1 MKLLIQPGAGVLP
14 LIKGI
19 AAAKRSVQI
28 AIFRFDQREVEHA
41 LAGAV
46 SRGVQ
51 VTALI
56 AHTNRAGEESLRKL
70 ELRLLAAGVT
80 VARTADD
87 LIRYHGKW
95 MIIDGSELFVLGF
108 NFTHPDIEHS
118 RSFGIVTRNRDA
130 IREAAKLFD
139 CDVARQPYEPG
150 TSGLVTSPVNAR
162 ESLARFVGASKKEL
176 IIYDPKVSDRSMLR
190 LLSERAKA
198 GVKVRIIGR
207 VADRRPE
214 LEVRRLNQRLH
225 TRTMVRDGS
234 WVFVGSQSLREME
247 LDERREVGLIFRD
260 AQIAGKICA
269 TFEADWKASEGMVAQ
284 AEAVDGEMPTDLI
297 ARKVA
302 KAVSKDLPPV
312 APLVDGLMQ
321 ELAGELGEVDI
332 AADTVQQIVKGAVK
346 EAVKEVVK
354 DVLEEAAVKARGY
367 HDGV

>member
-28 AIFRFDQREVEHA
+28 VIFRFDQREVEHA
-41 LAGAV
+41 LANAV
-46 SRGVQ
+46 SRGVP

-70 ELRLLAAGVT
+70 ELRLLAAGIT

-95 MIIDGSELFVLGF
+95 MIIDGTELYVLGF

-118 RSFGIVTRNRDA
+118 RSFGIVTKNRDA
-130 IREAAKLFD
+130 IREAVKLFE
-139 CDVARQPYEPG
+139 CDVARQPYEAG
-150 TSGLVTSPVNAR
+150 SSGLVTSPVNAR
-162 ESLARFVGASKKEL
+162 EALARFIESAKKEL

-190 LLSERAKA
+190 LLTERAKS
-198 GVKVRIIGR
+198 GVQVRIIGR
-207 VADRRPE
+207 VAGRRPE
-214 LEVRRLNQRLH
+214 IESRRLNQRLH

-260 AQIAGKICA
+260 RQIAQKIGE
-269 TFEADWKASEGMVAQ
+269 TFEADWKASEGMVA
-284 AEAVDGEMPTDLI
+284 EFGVDDGEMPTDLI

-302 KAVSKDLPPV
+302 KAVTKELPPV
-312 APLVDGLMQ
+312 APLVDGVMQ
-321 ELAGELGEVDI
+321 ELAGELRDMDLE
-332 AADTVQQIVKGAVK
+332 ADTVQQIVKGAVK

-354 DVLEEAAVKARGY
+354 DVLEEAVVKTREY
-367 HDGV
+367 HHGV